1 MRLTNPALIADLGQV
16 CVAQPAEPVS
26 ASIKA
31 SESEK
36 EVMSLGKQMCHPV
49 FSQRSNR

>member
-1 MRLTNPALIADLGQV
+1 MQLTNPALIADLGQV

-26 ASIKA
+26 IMA

-36 EVMSLGKQMCHPV
+36 EVM
-49 FSQRSNR
+49 